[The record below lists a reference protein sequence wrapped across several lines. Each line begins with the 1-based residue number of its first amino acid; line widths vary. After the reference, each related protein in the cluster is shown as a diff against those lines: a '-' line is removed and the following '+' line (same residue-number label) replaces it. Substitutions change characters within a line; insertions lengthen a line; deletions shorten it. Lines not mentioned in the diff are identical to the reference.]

1 MGFSKNFMWGGAT
14 AANQCEGAWNV
25 GGKGMTVSDV
35 STAGTVSDPRYT
47 TYITKDGK
55 PGKAIMFQ
63 ELPEGAHRAVLDEY
77 YYPYHE
83 GIDFYHHYKEDIAL
97 FADMGFKI
105 FRMSISWARIF
116 PKGIEKEPNK
126 EGLEFYRRVF
136 EELKK
141 YNIEPLVTIFHYDMP
156 VYLEEELGGWGN
168 RELIDLFEKYGRV
181 LFNEYKGLVK
191 YWLTFNEI
199 NGVSIK

>member
-1 MGFSKNFMWGGAT
+1 MQRWDLRFSVCQFHG
-14 AANQCEGAWNV
+14 
-25 GGKGMTVSDV
+25 
-35 STAGTVSDPRYT
+35 
-47 TYITKDGK
+47 
-55 PGKAIMFQ
+55 
-63 ELPEGAHRAVLDEY
+63 
-77 YYPYHE
+77 
-83 GIDFYHHYKEDIAL
+83 
-97 FADMGFKI
+97 
-105 FRMSISWARIF
+105 ARIF

-126 EGLEFYRRVF
+126 EGLAFYRRVF

-199 NGVSIK
+199 NSPILLRNYIPNYPKSRIEGSTSNITPSICC